1 MRFILGTALCA
12 LFMMVGV
19 VIWSA
24 VSATLAGNES
34 SRAAYW
40 QEQGQ

>member
-1 MRFILGTALCA
+1 MRFILGMALCA
-12 LFMMVGV
+12 LFMMGGV

-24 VSATLAGNES
+24 VSATLAGLDS

-40 QEQGQ
+40 QEQGK